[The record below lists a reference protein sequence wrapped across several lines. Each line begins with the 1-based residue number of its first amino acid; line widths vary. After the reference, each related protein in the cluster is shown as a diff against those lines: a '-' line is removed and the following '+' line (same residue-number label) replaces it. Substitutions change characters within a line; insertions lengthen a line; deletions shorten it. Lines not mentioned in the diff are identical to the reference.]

1 MKKPPQPAGNLPLYL
16 EVLPLRTP
24 AEAGGLSRAAN
35 RRRGFGIAV
44 TLDDSMKPKYRVFK
58 EPDWQELVTLTE
70 SRPLIVGYN
79 CRAFDLEILR
89 GQGRVR
95 PRKICDLMEAYEE
108 NRGRRVNINTAM
120 ERTIGF
126 SRPVSAQD
134 EFEWL
139 RNGEEK
145 RVVYWL
151 KRRLSAMRQLHEFMI
166 ANGWK
171 L

>member
-1 MKKPPQPAGNLPLYL
+1 MMNHRQPLGTSPLYF

-35 RRRGFGIAV
+35 RRRGFGLAV
-44 TLDDSMKPKYRVFK
+44 TLDDSTKPKYRVFK
-58 EPDWQELVTLTE
+58 EADWQELVTLIE
-70 SRPLIVGYN
+70 SHRLIVGYN
-79 CRAFDLEILR
+79 CRGFDLEILR
-89 GQGRVR
+89 GMGRVR

-108 NRGRRVNINTAM
+108 NRGRRVNINTAL
-120 ERTIGF
+120 ERTIGI
-126 SRPVSAQD
+126 SCPASAQD

-151 KRRLSAMRQLHEFMI
+151 KRRLSAMCRLHEFMI
-166 ANGWK
+166 ENGWK